1 MSQVETRQTAPGGPG
16 VWIFRILL
24 IAAGAFMVYSW
35 FMPWWIAD
43 VAVIKGA
50 EDMVL
55 HPWGV
60 EVVRQIRTQADPALY
75 SMPGFFTPFVWAY
88 FGVAMLALLVSLF
101 WNKRMKL
108 GPINLPVATV
118 LIILV
123 GLSYLVAV
131 GLAYFIGDMRAEAN
145 GISFVGKADY
155 KDPMSHRTMK
165 MESALQDGYWY
176 ALYAGVALVVLGI
189 LRGLFYWQRK
199 SA

>member
-1 MSQVETRQTAPGGPG
+1 
-16 VWIFRILL
+16 
-24 IAAGAFMVYSW
+24 
-35 FMPWWIAD
+35 
-43 VAVIKGA
+43 
-50 EDMVL
+50 
-55 HPWGV
+55 
-60 EVVRQIRTQADPALY
+60 
-75 SMPGFFTPFVWAY
+75 MPGFFTPFVWAY